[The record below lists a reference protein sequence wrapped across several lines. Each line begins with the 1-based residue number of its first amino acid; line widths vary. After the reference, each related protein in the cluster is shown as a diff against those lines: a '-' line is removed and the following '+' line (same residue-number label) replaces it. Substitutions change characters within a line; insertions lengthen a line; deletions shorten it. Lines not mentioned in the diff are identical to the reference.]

1 MLSTA
6 VLQPGTALACLP
18 PKCRQPLSQLL
29 TLGQWSLYTPQRGRT
44 RPQTTAASFSLVEE
58 QAPLGSTSTASPSTI
73 PSVLEHLQARQ
84 PGRLKPDLVDKQG
97 RIMLKN
103 LTKPELMMW
112 LEQQGSR
119 SLHHSI
125 CTTSVRTQSMILPAK
140 ASIALHARL
149 WHWRY
154 VHHACLQGSA
164 HSGQSICGDGCTSRI
179 TGYMT

>member
-29 TLGQWSLYTPQRGRT
+29 TLGQWSLHTPQKGRS
-44 RPQTTAASFSLVEE
+44 RPQTTAASTSLVEE
-58 QAPLGSTSTASPSTI
+58 QVSLGSTSTAPPSTS

-103 LTKPELMMW
+103 LTKPELVTW
-112 LEQQGSR
+112 LEQQGSQ
-119 SLHHSI
+119 SLHLTVGTTTARTESI
-125 CTTSVRTQSMILPAK
+125 IVPIMV
-140 ASIALHARL
+140 SISLHARCHTGAIFVVL
-149 WHWRY
+149 AHRGAPPTGKAF
-154 VHHACLQGSA
+154 VAMDVLQGSL
-164 HSGQSICGDGCTSRI
+164 DT
-179 TGYMT
+179 